1 MKSKYLI
8 ESILL
13 VIVGLFFSYCS
24 KMNDLH
30 DQYLEEG
37 EKIYVG
43 QPDSAKVL
51 PGVGRA
57 MIHYWISD
65 PKATKLMVYWN
76 SGEDSVLVDI
86 PGSPGT
92 SAKQLLISDLEERM
106 YYFQLVTM
114 NSELKNRSIP
124 METSGHVYGPKFQ
137 KTLIERNLKYATFQ
151 TQDTVFTQWGSI
163 PEYYMKSEI
172 KYKNKA
178 GNYVTKFIT
187 SGESSLLLEG
197 FSGEFE
203 FRTLYLP
210 EEEAYDT
217 LYSNFISVNRIDSKM
232 DNSLITRWN
241 PPGIPYFEHSSSY
254 GIEKMWD
261 DNVGTW
267 YIQSGITLP
276 HSFTFDLGEEVK
288 LSRIKQWQRLTAGVV
303 YRSQGVKKFEVWG
316 STTPDVSDDFSE
328 WTVLGV
334 YESIKPSRQDL
345 GKESPEDLEYAAA
358 GEDFMILNNTTPVRY
373 IRYVVKDTWNGAVPV
388 TIGELSFFS
397 IND

>member
-1 MKSKYLI
+1 MKLKYFI

-37 EKIYVG
+37 EMIYVG

-51 PGVGRA
+51 PGVSRV

-76 SGEDSVLVDI
+76 SGQDSLFVDI
-86 PGSPGT
+86 PDSPGT
-92 SAKQLLISDLEERM
+92 ATKELLISDLDERI

-114 NSELKNRSIP
+114 NNELKNRSIP
-124 METSGHVYGPKFQ
+124 LEVSGHVYGPKFQ
-137 KTLIERNLKYATFQ
+137 KTLIERGLRYATYQ
-151 TQDTVFTQWGSI
+151 TEDTVFTQWGSI
-163 PEYYMKSEI
+163 PEYYLKSEI
-172 KYKNKA
+172 NYKDNS
-178 GNYVTKFIT
+178 GNSITKFIA
-187 SGESSLLLEG
+187 GEESSIVLENFNG
-197 FSGEFE
+197 GLK

-210 EEEAYDT
+210 EAEAYDT
-217 LYSNFISVNRIDSKM
+217 LFSDFVPINEIDLEIDK
-232 DNSLITRWN
+232 SLFSRWN
-241 PPGIPYFEHSSSY
+241 PTGIPYDEYAAAY

-261 DNVGTW
+261 GSVDTW
-267 YIQSGITLP
+267 YIQGGSTLP

-288 LSRIKQWQRLTAGVV
+288 LSRIKQWQRLTPGVV

-316 STTPDVSDDFSE
+316 SATSDVSDDFSG

-334 YESIKPSRQDL
+334 FESIKPSRQSL
-345 GKESPEDLEYAAA
+345 GKESAEDIEFAAA
-358 GEDFMILNNTTPVRY
+358 GEDFMILNSNVPVRY
-373 IRYVVKDTWNGAVPV
+373 IRYVVKDTWNGALPV
-388 TIGELSFFS
+388 TIGELSFFRYE
-397 IND
+397 D